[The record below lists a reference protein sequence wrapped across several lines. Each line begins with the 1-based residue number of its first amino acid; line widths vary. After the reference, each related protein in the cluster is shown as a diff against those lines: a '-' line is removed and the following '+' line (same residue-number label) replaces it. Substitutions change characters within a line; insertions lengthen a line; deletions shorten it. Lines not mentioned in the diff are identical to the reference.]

1 MIGAQ
6 PRKTSRTGLTR
17 RRDLRSTRES
27 RRGRVQDI
35 YDSILV
41 AEKSLYWING
51 TDRRFNGYN
60 FFGLH
65 PEIPIEWIDKHIS

>member
-6 PRKTSRTGLTR
+6 PRKTSRTALTR
-17 RRDLRSTRES
+17 RRDLRSTGES

-35 YDSILV
+35 YDAIPV
-41 AEKSLYWING
+41 AEKSLYWIKG
-51 TDRRFNGYN
+51 TDRRFDGYN

-65 PEIPIEWIDKHIS
+65 REIPIEWFDNHIS